1 MSRIVSSA
9 IVLVALGATDA
20 HALVES
26 KCITPEGLLRG
37 VIEILPD
44 ADTERRRPCLGSQSE
59 ILTQIVDLFPSQR
72 ALQLGL
78 VPAGAAPIAIEGHAV
93 PDATETVWIRRF
105 PGPAPAPD
113 EALGVV
119 IDILDENNDESDG
132 RGCALWFIVTGS
144 YGYDG
149 RIGFHNLDNQPQ
161 TFMFMDHSVADL
173 PNLMDAQAAII
184 VGPAP
189 DGQARAS
196 STPIRFAMPDGTTF
210 RFDDAQVSYNALGR
224 PDCQGSVEVTVES
237 AG

>member
-1 MSRIVSSA
+1 MYRIISSA
-9 IVLVALGATDA
+9 ILLVAFGTTSAQ
-20 HALVES
+20 ALVES
-26 KCITPEGLLRG
+26 KCITPQGLLRG

-44 ADTERRRPCLGSQSE
+44 ADTERRQPCQTSQSE
-59 ILTQIVDLFPSQR
+59 ILTQIVDFFPSEE

-78 VPAGAAPIAIEGHAV
+78 VPAGSASIAIEGHAV
-93 PDATETVWIRRF
+93 QGATQTVWIRSF
-105 PGPAPAPD
+105 PEGAPAPD
-113 EALGVV
+113 EVLGVV
-119 IDILDENNDESDG
+119 IDILDENNDESHG

-149 RIGFHNLDNQPQ
+149 RIGFHNLDDQPQ
-161 TFMFMDHSVADL
+161 TFMFMDHSIAEM

-196 STPIRFAMPDGTTF
+196 SIPVRFAMPDGTTF
-210 RFDDAQVSYNALGR
+210 RFDDAEVSYNALGR
-224 PDCQGSVEVTVES
+224 PDCQGSVNVSVEG